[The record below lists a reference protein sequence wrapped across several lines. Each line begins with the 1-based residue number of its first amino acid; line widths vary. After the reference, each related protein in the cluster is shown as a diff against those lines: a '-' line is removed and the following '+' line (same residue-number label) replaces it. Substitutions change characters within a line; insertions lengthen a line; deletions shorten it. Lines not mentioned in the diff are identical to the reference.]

1 MTFIL
6 QRLFVL
12 AVTLFAT
19 SAAHASEQ
27 QQSGAAD
34 WFWGLFW
41 MLLPIGILVLV
52 LVVFFRRTQ
61 KPYLERT
68 MQHMQRQVQHME
80 RMEQS
85 MSRIIELLEK
95 KD

>member
-1 MTFIL
+1 M
-6 QRLFVL
+6 
-12 AVTLFAT
+12 
-19 SAAHASEQ
+19 
-27 QQSGAAD
+27 
-34 WFWGLFW
+34 
-41 MLLPIGILVLV
+41 LPIGIMVLV

-61 KPYLERT
+61 KPHLERNK
-68 MQHMQRQVQHME
+68 QHMQRQVQHME

>member
-1 MTFIL
+1 
-6 QRLFVL
+6 VL
-12 AVTLFAT
+12 AVTLFAA
-19 SAAHASEQ
+19 SAVHAADASEQQ
-27 QQSGAAD
+27 QQSGAAA

-41 MLLPIGILVLV
+41 MLLPIGIMVLV

-61 KPYLERT
+61 KPHLERNK
-68 MQHMQRQVQHME
+68 QHMQRQVQHME